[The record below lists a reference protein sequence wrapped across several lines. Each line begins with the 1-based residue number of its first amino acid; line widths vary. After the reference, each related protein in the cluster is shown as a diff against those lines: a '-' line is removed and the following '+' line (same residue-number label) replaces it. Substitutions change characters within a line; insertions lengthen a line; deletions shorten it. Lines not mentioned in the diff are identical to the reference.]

1 MRDVLGRNDRKSDYT
16 YDEEKPKDITGS
28 LMKLSE
34 LSLMTSWQVN
44 RISTRTM
51 IWKSDSID
59 DSQMA
64 RAGGKSRFTISL
76 KFSSASPNFL
86 STRILLI
93 IAIQQTFTTDV

>member
-16 YDEEKPKDITGS
+16 YDEEKPKDITGL

-51 IWKSDSID
+51 I
-59 DSQMA
+59 
-64 RAGGKSRFTISL
+64 
-76 KFSSASPNFL
+76 
-86 STRILLI
+86 
-93 IAIQQTFTTDV
+93 